1 MSFSKEQLA
10 ACLKR
15 IGYEK
20 EVTLTR
26 ECLDDLI
33 FSCQCHVPY
42 DNLDVFD
49 YGREVRLDGES
60 LYNKIVVNGRGG
72 YCFELNGFF
81 FRILKGLGF
90 DVQPCFCRIMIG
102 PVTGPQDNFI
112 DHRASIVTLDGQ
124 RYFCDV
130 GTGAPMPLAAMPIV
144 EDVWVNTRGQQFMIR
159 KGDQKNWYELY
170 RKMSEQEDGSYE
182 EHLDL
187 YFLDAP
193 VQEID
198 FMTPNFFMYM
208 KEDSLP
214 HVRRM
219 VSRKTPTGFV
229 DITNDVF
236 TEVVNG
242 VKTERKLAYEEILPI
257 IQNVIGIHTTEPLR
271 KL

>member
-1 MSFSKEQLA
+1 MFTKEQMT

-15 IGYEK
+15 IGYTG
-20 EVTLTR
+20 EVALTK

-33 FSCQCHVPY
+33 FSCQCNVPY

-49 YGREVRLDGES
+49 YGREVLLDAES
-60 LYNKIVVNGRGG
+60 LFNKIVVNGRGG

-90 DVQPCFCRIMIG
+90 DVQPCFCRIMFG

-130 GTGAPMPLAAMPIV
+130 GTGAPMPLKALPII
-144 EDVWVNTRGQQFMIR
+144 ENEWYDTRGQQFCVR
-159 KGDQKNWYELY
+159 KSSERNWYELH
-170 RKMSEQEDGSYE
+170 RKVGEKEDGSFE
-182 EHLDL
+182 ETLDL
-187 YFLDAP
+187 YFLDAS

-198 FMTPNFFMYM
+198 FMTPNFFMYKM
-208 KEDSLP
+208 ATSLP
-214 HVRRM
+214 HMRRM
-219 VSRKTPTGFV
+219 VSRKTPTGYV

-236 TEVVNG
+236 TEVKDG

-257 IQNVIGIHTTEPLR
+257 IQEVIGINVTEPLR